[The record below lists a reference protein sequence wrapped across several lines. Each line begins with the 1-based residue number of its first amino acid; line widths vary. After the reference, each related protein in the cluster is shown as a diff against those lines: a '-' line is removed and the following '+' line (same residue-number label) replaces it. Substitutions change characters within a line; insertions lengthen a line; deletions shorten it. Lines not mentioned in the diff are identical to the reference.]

1 MTDETDDHG
10 VSETFAKGMRVRI
23 VEGDHEGI
31 EGEIFWW
38 GRSKWGHQLR
48 AGVEAEGDAE
58 KIWVDA
64 DVLLAI
70 DENGEELDPQPAKTI
85 AASPR
90 REFEIRA
97 IEIPYTL
104 ARAITAVRLDKGYPA
119 GKASSSR
126 VRMDRLKAA
135 EEALG
140 HRIPDAVIAYVV
152 GGLGNLREIGGIVEL
167 TAQFTD
173 LFDGREDEAPDNAV
187 LFEYDNG
194 NYLGFI
200 GGAPPKDTSYT
211 FFNHEEGD
219 QEAFSEDIEER
230 VMMLL
235 GDKEISRT
243 LEPFEIVAD
252 YVTED
257 AEPEVVQ
264 ETWVTHKTFG
274 RGIVLSSEPTRR
286 GQKLTIRFD
295 DGETRKLLDSFVE
308 AD

>member
-1 MTDETDDHG
+1 MVDK
-10 VSETFAKGMRVRI
+10 V
-23 VEGDHEGI
+23 
-31 EGEIFWW
+31 
-38 GRSKWGHQLR
+38 
-48 AGVEAEGDAE
+48 E
-58 KIWVDA
+58 KIWMDGELVPWEEA
-64 DVLLAI
+64 NVHVLTHTLHYGLGAFEGI
-70 DENGEELDPQPAKTI
+70 RCYECEDGRSAVFRLEEHV
-85 AASPR
+85 R
-90 REFEIRA
+90 RLFDSSHIVT